1 MILLSLTA
9 ASLAATAQSDWRP
22 YAVGGFG
29 FGDSAISYEAGRL
42 DRRASVVRVWTRHSF
57 HYSGRTP
64 SNHETRYEIDCA
76 RRASRVLATI
86 DYANFNYREQPP
98 LQRRRESFAP
108 IAQESNIARLAERV
122 CDGAAPAALPAWVE
136 LPDPVPGAVAGRFAY
151 DPTLRVR
158 GGMVN
163 VWIRYRTIDER
174 IQRQTQPGSSTAEV
188 RTDALIELDCARRTQ
203 RTLDR
208 LIVGPIYQPRHE
220 PGSAAPPAPIAA
232 GSREAA
238 LAARICRAG

>member
-9 ASLAATAQSDWRP
+9 ASLAATAEPDWRP

-29 FGDSAISYEAGRL
+29 FGDSAISYDAGRL

-57 HYSGRTP
+57 HYSGRMP

-122 CDGAAPAALPAWVE
+122 CDGTAPAAARSWVE
-136 LPDPVPGAVAGRFAY
+136 LPDPVSGAVAAQFSY
-151 DPTLRVR
+151 DPALRRRDGRVR
-158 GGMVN
+158 L
-163 VWIRYRTIDER
+163 WIRYRTIDER
-174 IQRQTQPGSSTAEV
+174 IQRQTEPGSSTAEV

-208 LIVGPIYQPRHE
+208 LIIGPIYQPRHE
-220 PGSAAPPAPIAA
+220 PGPEALPAPIAA
-232 GSREAA
+232 GTREAV
-238 LAARICRAG
+238 LAARLCRDG